1 MKPETF
7 LIAVLVLGLLAAGPA
22 LGAPGEIHLIKV
34 ADPISPGVADFIKD
48 SVAEAEDEQAACII
62 IQLDTP
68 GGLATAM
75 REIEMTILA
84 SRVPVVVYISPSG
97 ARAASAG
104 VMITLSADIAAMAPG
119 TNIGAAHPVGAGG
132 REIQKTMS
140 EKVVNDM
147 VAHARSVAESK
158 GRNAD
163 WVEKAIRES
172 VAVTETEALEQNV
185 IDLVARDLDDLI
197 SRIDGRQVPGKGT
210 LDLKDAPRR
219 VVEESLRTRVLKAI
233 SDPNIAYLLFLLGAA
248 GPYFEF
254 SHPGALFP
262 GIIGGICL
270 VLAIFAFQ
278 VLPVNYVGILLIA
291 LAMVFFLLEI
301 KITSYGM
308 LSLAGVVTL
317 FLGSLMLYEGEDP
330 SLRISWGVLIPT
342 VGFLSAFFVVIAGLA
357 FRSQVGAARTGQR
370 GLVGKVGV
378 VRQAIDTEG
387 KVFVHGE
394 LWRAT
399 AGVPIESGCKVRV
412 IAIEGLTLTV
422 VPVEPVEP
430 IDPGEA

>member
-1 MKPETF
+1 MKLNH
-7 LIAVLVLGLLAAGPA
+7 LILAAVIGVLMGAAAAPA
-22 LGAPGEIHLIKV
+22 APGEIRVIEV
-34 ADPISPGVADFIKD
+34 AASIGPGVAEYIVD
-48 SVAEAEDEQAACII
+48 SIREAEDDQAALIV

-68 GGLATAM
+68 GGLASAM
-75 REIEMTILA
+75 RDIEMAMLA
-84 SRVPVVVYISPSG
+84 SRVPVAVYVSPSG

-104 VMITLSADIAAMAPG
+104 VMITMAADIAAMAPG

-132 REIQKTMS
+132 REIESKMS

-163 WVEKAIRES
+163 WVEQAIRDS
-172 VAVTETEALEQNV
+172 VAVTEKEALEKNI
-185 IDLVARDLDDLI
+185 IDLVAKDLDDLI
-197 SRIDGRQVPGKGT
+197 AQIDGREVADKGV
-210 LDLKDAPRR
+210 LDLKDAPRTN
-219 VVEESLRTRVLKAI
+219 VTETLRTKVLKAI
-233 SDPNIAYLLFLLGAA
+233 SDPNVAFLLFLLGAA
-248 GPYFEF
+248 GLYFEF

-291 LAMVFFLLEI
+291 LAVVFFLLEI

-308 LSLAGVVTL
+308 LSLAGVVSL
-317 FLGSLMLYEGEDP
+317 FLGALMLYEGDDP
-330 SLRISWGVLIPT
+330 AVRVSWGVLIPT
-342 VGFLSAFFVVIAGLA
+342 VGLVSAFFVGVAGLA
-357 FRSQVGAARTGQR
+357 FRSQVAVTRTGEQ
-370 GLVGKVGV
+370 GLVGKIGV
-378 VRQAIDTEG
+378 VKQALDPDG

-399 AGVPIESGCKVRV
+399 ASEPIDGGRRVRITRV
-412 IAIEGLTLTV
+412 DGLTLTV
-422 VPVEPVEP
+422 EPTDSV
-430 IDPGEA
+430 